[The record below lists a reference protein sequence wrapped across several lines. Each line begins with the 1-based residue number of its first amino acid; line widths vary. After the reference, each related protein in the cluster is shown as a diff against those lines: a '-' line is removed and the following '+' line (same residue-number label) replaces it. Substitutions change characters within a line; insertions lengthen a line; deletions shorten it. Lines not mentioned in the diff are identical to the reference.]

1 MRGLALAAVCL
12 ALAAAAAVLP
22 AAIPNPPAGVRTFGP
37 YAAETANA
45 AVGGACL
52 AWKQHR
58 KRVVRY
64 VWRGGERRR
73 VVRLK
78 RWRTCKRRSAPA
90 PAPAPPPPA
99 APEPPPVETPPPE
112 DPTLPRLS
120 VKAAEWSYTL
130 SRPEVAAGEVLV
142 ELNNAGEDP
151 HNLHVEADGG
161 AAGGSVPTVGPGQ
174 QGRVRL
180 ALPAGTYRLW
190 CDLDQHAERG
200 MEATL
205 QVTG

>member
-1 MRGLALAAVCL
+1 MRGLSLAAVCL

-22 AAIPNPPAGVRTFGP
+22 AANPPAGARTFGP
-37 YAAETANA
+37 HAAETANA
-45 AVGGACL
+45 AVEGACL

-142 ELNNAGEDP
+142 DRP
-151 HNLHVEADGG
+151 VEGDVVADS
-161 AAGGSVPTVGPGQ
+161 AEAS
-174 QGRVRL
+174 
-180 ALPAGTYRLW
+180 PAGMTSSQVYRAFFGV
-190 CDLDQHAERG
+190 DGMLDPKRSSTFRGLDER
-200 MEATL
+200 
-205 QVTG
+205 